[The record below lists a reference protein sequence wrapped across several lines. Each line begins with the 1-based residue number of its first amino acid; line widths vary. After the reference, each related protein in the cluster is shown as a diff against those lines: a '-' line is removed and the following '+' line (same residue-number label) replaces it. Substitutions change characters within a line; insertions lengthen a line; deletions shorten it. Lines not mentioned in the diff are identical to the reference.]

1 MMETEMAG
9 LGRIA
14 LAVLGILAYKN
25 RDKIGE
31 LLNGRSDPANP
42 QQGTSG
48 GLLDRIAESVGAGT
62 GLRDVLDRFRNTGSA
77 DQVDTW
83 VQKGANEPLEPH
95 QVEAAID
102 PQTLD
107 ELSMQTG
114 LSRDELIKRIA
125 RDLPAAVDTMTPE
138 GRLPDQATS
147 KPGEPTLLDD
157 VPITRQG

>member
-1 MMETEMAG
+1 MMEAEMAG

-31 LLNGRSDPANP
+31 LLNRRPDPANP

-48 GLLDRIAESVGAGT
+48 GLLDRIADGVGAGS
-62 GLRDVLDRFRNTGSA
+62 GLREVLDRFRNSGSA

-83 VQKGANEPLEPH
+83 VQQGANQPLEPH

-107 ELSMQTG
+107 ELSKQTG
-114 LSRDELIKRIA
+114 LSREELVKRIA

-138 GRLPDQATS
+138 GRLPDEAKTE
-147 KPGEPTLLDD
+147 PGEPTLLDD
-157 VPITRQG
+157 VPMTRQG

>member
-1 MMETEMAG
+1 MAG

-25 RDKIGE
+25 RDKIVE

-42 QQGTSG
+42 QGTSG
-48 GLLDRIAESVGAGT
+48 GLFDRIADSVGAGS
-62 GLRDVLDRFRNTGSA
+62 GLREVLDRFRNSGSA

-83 VQKGANEPLEPH
+83 VQQGANQQLEPH

-107 ELSMQTG
+107 ELSRQTG
-114 LSRDELIKRIA
+114 LFRDELVKRIA

-138 GRLPDQATS
+138 GRLPDELKSA
-147 KPGEPTLLDD
+147 PGEPTLLDD